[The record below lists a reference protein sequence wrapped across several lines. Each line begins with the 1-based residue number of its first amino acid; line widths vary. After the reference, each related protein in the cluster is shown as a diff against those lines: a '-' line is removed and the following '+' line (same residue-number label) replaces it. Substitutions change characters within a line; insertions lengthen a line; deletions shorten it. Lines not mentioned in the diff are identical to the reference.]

1 VRRIAPLL
9 LTGLLAALAAP
20 VVARERPQAEPYA
33 GIRTLLERRQEAM
46 LEGEERAFMATVDR
60 SNPRFVERQ
69 RLLFEGFQRIG
80 LTEYRVELTDRYWP
94 ELTTDLEVDDYG
106 SAAQPTVLHIEERYR
121 LRGFDEQPT
130 VEDLYLTF
138 VRRGGEWLVA
148 SDSDLADL
156 MLLTGRKLWEFGPI
170 ETQRSEHFLYVSHPD
185 LSSAGQ
191 AILRSAEQALGRL
204 NDAWPLPWSRRV
216 VLFAPST
223 TGELR
228 RVLQATFDLDVFVAF
243 AYSSVD
249 RERDYDLAGHR
260 IIFNWENF
268 SQHDESV
275 QQTILVH
282 ELLHVAT
289 RELTG
294 PMVPAFVEEG
304 LAEWAS
310 EGGSTYQLN
319 RRIANATFD
328 RELPRDYQFFAG
340 PDEDILL
347 SYEESYTAARYA
359 VARYGTD
366 AVTRMYRILGGVRL
380 DPGTPLYHVD
390 QAMRE
395 AFGTSLETFED
406 RWATWVLDTL

>member
-1 VRRIAPLL
+1 MLA
-9 LTGLLAALAAP
+9 GLLAALAAP
-20 VVARERPQAEPYA
+20 VIAEEQPQAEPYS
-33 GIRTLLERRQEAM
+33 GIQALLERRQEAM
-46 LEGEERAFMATVDR
+46 LEGDRQTFMATVDD
-60 SNPRFVERQ
+60 SDTRFVKRQ

-80 LTEYRVELTDRYWP
+80 LTEYRLELTDRYWP
-94 ELTTDLEVDDYG
+94 ELTTDREVEKYG
-106 SAAQPTVLHIEERYR
+106 GAVQPTVLHIEERYR
-121 LRGFDEQPT
+121 LRAFDEQPALD
-130 VEDLYLTF
+130 DLYLTF

-185 LSSAGQ
+185 LRSAGH
-191 AILRSAEQALGRL
+191 AILGSAEQALGRL
-204 NDAWPLPWSRRV
+204 NDAWPLPWPRQV

-223 TGELR
+223 TEELR
-228 RVLQATFDLDVFVAF
+228 RILQATFDLDVFVAF

-249 RERDYDLAGHR
+249 RETDYDLAGHR

-268 SQHDESV
+268 SQHAEEV

-294 PMVPAFVEEG
+294 PMVPAFVDEG

-310 EGGSTYQLN
+310 KGGSTYLLN

-328 RELPRDYQFFAG
+328 RELPRDYQFFTG
-340 PDEDILL
+340 PDDDILL
-347 SYEESYTAARYA
+347 SYEESYTAAQYA
-359 VARYGTD
+359 VARYGAD
-366 AVTRMYRILGGVRL
+366 AVSRMYRILGGVRQE
-380 DPGTPLYHVD
+380 PGTPLYHVD
-390 QAMRE
+390 QAMQE
-395 AFGTSLETFED
+395 AFGTDLETFED

>member
-9 LTGLLAALAAP
+9 LAGLLAAVAAP
-20 VVARERPQAEPYA
+20 VVAEERPQAEPYA
-33 GIRTLLERRQEAM
+33 GIRALLEQRQEAM
-46 LEGEERAFMATVDR
+46 LGGDERDFMATVDG
-60 SNPRFVERQ
+60 SHPGFEERQ

-80 LTEYRVELTDRYWP
+80 LTEYRLELTDRYWP
-94 ELTTDLEVDDYG
+94 ELTTGREVAEYG
-106 SAAQPTVLHIEERYR
+106 SAARPTLLHVEERYR
-121 LRGFDEQPT
+121 LRGFDAQPALD
-130 VEDLYLTF
+130 DLYLTF

-170 ETQRSEHFLYVSHPD
+170 ETQRSEHFLYLSHPD
-185 LSSAGQ
+185 RRSAGQ
-191 AILRSAEQALGRL
+191 AILGSAEQALSRL
-204 NDAWPLPWSRRV
+204 NEAWPLPWSRQV
-216 VLFAPST
+216 VLLAPSST
-223 TGELR
+223 EELR
-228 RVLQATFDLDVFVAF
+228 RILQATFDLDVFVAF

-249 RERDYDLAGHR
+249 RRLDYDLTGHR

-268 SQHDESV
+268 SQHDETV

-289 RELTG
+289 REMTG

-310 EGGSTYQLN
+310 KGGSTYQLN
-319 RRIANATFD
+319 RRVAGATFD
-328 RELPRDYQFFAG
+328 RELPRDYQFFTG

-366 AVTRMYRILGGVRL
+366 AVARMYRILGGVRQE
-380 DPGTPLYHVD
+380 PGTPLYHVD
-390 QAMRE
+390 RAMRR
-395 AFGTSLETFED
+395 AFGTDLETFQD